1 MLRLLFVLL
10 LAANAWWWAAGEGWL
25 PSGWL
30 PLPDEQAQR
39 EPQRLARQLRPQTV
53 TVLPAAKGSAARH
66 CLQSVLLADAAQQ
79 AAAVAALQAAGIAEP
94 RWLRVQGDGKSGE
107 SGETSEGGEGTRLR
121 VSDASSAER
130 DALIAPVGAA
140 AEPLFSACP

>member
-10 LAANAWWWAAGEGWL
+10 LAANAWWWAAGQGWL

-66 CLQSVLLADAAQQ
+66 CLQSALLADAAQQ

-94 RWLRVQGDGKSGE
+94 RWQRVQGDGESGE
-107 SGETSEGGEGTRLR
+107 SGEGDEGGGGTRLR
-121 VSDASSAER
+121 VSDASGAER
-130 DALIAPVGAA
+130 DALSAPVGAA